1 MKKLLTIALTLA
13 LAFSVF
19 AGCGKKAAENKDKD
33 SNTAQPVASD
43 SETIKKNGK
52 LVVGITEYEP
62 MDYQD
67 ENGEWTGFD
76 ADFAREVASL
86 MGVEAEFVV
95 IDWDN
100 KFLELDS
107 KAIDC
112 IWNGMT
118 ITDEVKLNT
127 ACSDPYAKNEQVVV
141 MKASEVDKYK
151 DTDSMKG
158 LTFAVESG
166 SAAEGAAEELGFK
179 SVSVKAQSDA
189 LMEVK
194 SGSADACIID
204 ITMAQSMT
212 GEGTSYQDLSK
223 GLSLT
228 KEEYGIGFRK
238 GSDMQSLVNG
248 YIKQLKE
255 NGKLDEIAK
264 KYSVALAD

>member
-1 MKKLLTIALTLA
+1 MKKFITALLTLA
-13 LAFSVF
+13 LALAVF
-19 AGCGKKAAENKDKD
+19 AGCGKEKVSDETGKENDVQ
-33 SNTAQPVASD
+33 SVTSD
-43 SETIKKNGK
+43 SEAIKESGK

-76 ADFAREVASL
+76 AEFAREVAKL
-86 MGVEAEFVV
+86 MGVEAEFTV

-118 ITDEVKLNT
+118 ITDEVTLNT

-141 MKASEVDKYK
+141 MKSGEIAKYA
-151 DTDSMKG
+151 DVDSMKA

-166 SAAEGAAEELGFK
+166 SAAESAAADLGLAT
-179 SVSVKAQSDA
+179 VAVKAQSDA

-212 GEGTSYQDLSK
+212 GEGTSYADLAQ
-223 GLSLT
+223 GISLT

-238 GSDMQSLVNG
+238 GSDMQGIVNG
-248 YIKQLKE
+248 YIKELKE
-255 NGKLDEIAK
+255 NGKLAELSE
-264 KYSVALAD
+264 KYSVAIAD